1 MKAVTKG
8 PEGGCAASQGND
20 KQGYATTIYDAL
32 EPGFK
37 RGEIKCPRVIPIS
50 HLEKGGIKES
60 AAYKEEHNRLWL
72 LPGSTKIS
80 KLAEKLQRSFH
91 RQFAHNDC
99 KC

>member
-20 KQGYATTIYDAL
+20 KQEKAKTIYDAL

-37 RGEIKCPRVIPIS
+37 RGEIKCPHVIPIS
-50 HLEKGGIKES
+50 HLEKGGKKES